1 MPSEPAQPDPTP
13 DPGELLARMRRG
25 DRAAAAEFMTR
36 FESRIRARIRVRLG
50 EHMRR
55 VFDSQDIFSTVARR
69 LDAFVE
75 SGQLRAEDERQ
86 LWAFLTRATANAV
99 AEKSN
104 LLSRL
109 RRVEGPDSE
118 MARTLEQRL
127 AGGDEREEWESR
139 VAELFDALPPGQDQ
153 QILWLWLNGSDLSA
167 IARSLDLSAAAVRK
181 RWERIRARLREY
193 LEGRG
198 FQR

>member
-1 MPSEPAQPDPTP
+1 
-13 DPGELLARMRRG
+13 MRAG
-25 DRAAAAEFMTR
+25 DRDAAAEFITR

-50 EHMRR
+50 ENMRR
-55 VFDSQDIFSTVARR
+55 VFDSQDIFSTIARR

-86 LWAFLTRATANAV
+86 LWAFVSRATVNAV

-104 LLSRL
+104 LLARL

-118 MARTLEQRL
+118 MARTLEARL
-127 AGGDEREEWESR
+127 AASDERNEWESR
-139 VAELFDALPPGQDQ
+139 VAELFDALPDTQDQ
-153 QILWLWLNGSDLSA
+153 QILWLWLNGTDLA
-167 IARSLDLSAAAVRK
+167 TIARSTGVNPAATRK

-198 FQR
+198 IRG